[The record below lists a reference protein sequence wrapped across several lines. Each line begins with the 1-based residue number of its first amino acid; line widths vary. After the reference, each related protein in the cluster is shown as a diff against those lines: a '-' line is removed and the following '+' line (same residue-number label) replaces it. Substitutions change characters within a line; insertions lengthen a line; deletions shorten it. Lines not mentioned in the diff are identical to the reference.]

1 MHLNTYAIVN
11 QKGGVGKTTTSVNLS
26 ASLAEAGYKVLA
38 IDIDAQANM
47 SAHFGYPTD
56 EPIVEGES
64 SYKKS
69 MYDVLRYETPLEE
82 IIIEVDDNLSL
93 APSSLLLSAADLEL
107 GGVIGR
113 EQILRRAL
121 TSVHDKYDFVII
133 DCPPSLGL
141 LSLNG
146 LVAASK
152 VIVPV
157 QSEFLALHGV
167 RQLLDTIDQVRTAY
181 NPALIVGG
189 VLLCLHDSRRRLD
202 KTVADTVREYFGD
215 LVFNTVIRTNVALAE
230 APARGCSILRYDS
243 KCSGADDYRNLAK
256 EVLKNESQ
264 SIKIRNQS
272 VA

>member
-1 MHLNTYAIVN
+1 MHPRSYAIVN

-26 ASLAEAGYKVLA
+26 AALAEAGNRVLA
-38 IDIDAQANM
+38 IDLDAQANL
-47 SAHFGYPTD
+47 SAHLGYPTD
-56 EPIVEGES
+56 DPSIDRR
-64 SYKKS
+64 S
-69 MYDVLRYETPLEE
+69 MYDVLRYDTPISE
-82 IIIEVDDNLSL
+82 IIVDVDDNLSL

-113 EQILRRAL
+113 EQILRKAL
-121 TSVHDKYDFVII
+121 KSVHDKYDYIII

-167 RQLLDTIDQVRTAY
+167 RQLLDTIDQVRSAY
-181 NPALIVGG
+181 NPALQVGG

-215 LVFNTVIRTNVALAE
+215 LVFTTIVRTNVALAE
-230 APARGCSILRYDS
+230 APAKGCSILRYDS

-256 EVLKNESQ
+256 EVIQNESQ
-264 SIKIRNQS
+264 TGKIRRES
-272 VA
+272 IA

>member
-1 MHLNTYAIVN
+1 MRQDNIAEN
-11 QKGGVGKTTTSVNLS
+11 DTTPLV
-26 ASLAEAGYKVLA
+26 AR
-38 IDIDAQANM
+38 
-47 SAHFGYPTD
+47 
-56 EPIVEGES
+56 
-64 SYKKS
+64 KS
-69 MYDVLRYETPLEE
+69 MYDVLRYDTPIEDILV
-82 IIIEVDDNLSL
+82 EVDTNLFL

-113 EQILRRAL
+113 EQILKRAL
-121 TSVHDKYDFVII
+121 TSIHDKFDFIII

-146 LVAASK
+146 LVAAAK

-215 LVFNTVIRTNVALAE
+215 LVFSTIIRTNVALAE
-230 APARGCSILRYDS
+230 APARGCSILRYDT
-243 KCSGADDYRNLAK
+243 KCSGAEDYRNLAK
-256 EVLKNESQ
+256 EVLSNESK
-264 SIKIRNQS
+264 SNKIRNQS
-272 VA
+272 AA

>member
-1 MHLNTYAIVN
+1 VHLNTYSIVN

-26 ASLAEAGYKVLA
+26 AALSELGNKVLA
-38 IDIDAQANM
+38 IDLDAQANM
-47 SAHFGYPTD
+47 SAHLGYPT
-56 EPIVEGES
+56 ES
-64 SYKKS
+64 SDNKT
-69 MYDVLRYETPLEE
+69 MYEVLRYDLPISE
-82 IIIEVDDNLSL
+82 IIVEVDENLFL

-113 EQILRRAL
+113 EQILRKAL
-121 TSVHDKYDFVII
+121 KSVHDSFDYIII

-146 LVAASK
+146 LVASSK

-189 VLLCLHDSRRRLD
+189 VLLCLHDARRRLD
-202 KTVADTVREYFGD
+202 KTVADTVRQYFGD

-230 APARGCSILRYDS
+230 APSRGSSILRYDS
-243 KCSGADDYRNLAK
+243 KCAGADDYRGLAK
-256 EVLKNESQ
+256 EVILNDSKES
-264 SIKIRNQS
+264 KVRNQS

>member
-1 MHLNTYAIVN
+1 MHLNTFAIVN

-26 ASLAEAGYKVLA
+26 AALADEGYRVLA
-38 IDIDAQANM
+38 IDIDAQANL

-56 EPIVEGES
+56 ETDEDGNPINRP
-64 SYKKS
+64 S
-69 MYDVLRYETPLEE
+69 MYDVLRHDTSIED
-82 IIIEVDDNLSL
+82 IIVEVDTNLYI

-113 EQILRRAL
+113 EQILRKAL
-121 TSVHDKYDFVII
+121 RSVHDKFDFIII

-215 LVFNTVIRTNVALAE
+215 LVFNTVIKTNVALAE
-230 APARGCSILRYDS
+230 APARGTSILRYDP
-243 KCSGADDYRNLAK
+243 KCSGADDYRNLAT

-272 VA
+272 PT

>member
-1 MHLNTYAIVN
+1 VHLNTYSIVN

-26 ASLAEAGYKVLA
+26 ACLAELGYKVLA
-38 IDIDAQANM
+38 IDLDAQANL
-47 SAHFGYPTD
+47 SAHLGYSTEEYPTD
-56 EPIVEGES
+56 EGEPDR
-64 SYKKS
+64 KT
-69 MYDVLRYETPLEE
+69 MYEVLRYDVPLEE
-82 IIIEVDDNLSL
+82 IIVEVDTNLFL

-113 EQILRRAL
+113 EQILRKAL
-121 TSVHDKYDFVII
+121 IPVHENFDYIII

-146 LVAASK
+146 LVASSK

-181 NPALIVGG
+181 NPSLTVGG

-202 KTVADTVREYFGD
+202 KTVADTVRDYFGD
-215 LVFNTVIRTNVALAE
+215 LVFDTIIRTNVALAE
-230 APARGCSILRYDS
+230 APSKGCSIIRYDS
-243 KCSGADDYRNLAK
+243 KCAGTDDYRNLAK
-256 EVLKNESQ
+256 EVRNAQES
-264 SIKIRNQS
+264 
-272 VA
+272 